1 MSLLASF
8 EWSFIWD
15 NRDEFL
21 HGLWKTLQ
29 VSLIAIAGA
38 SVVGVV
44 LGAARA
50 HRIPVLS
57 QLAAI
62 YVEVIRNTPILVQVY
77 FLYYG
82 PPNRPSTIR
91 LPGSPPAWLTLAAWA
106 AASTPKTFRPASEPA
121 RT

>member
-1 MSLLASF
+1 MRPLPNLMSLLASF

-38 SVVGVV
+38 FAVGVV
-44 LGAARA
+44 LGAGRA

-62 YVEVIRNTPILVQVY
+62 YVGRLVIDGRAVD
-77 FLYYG
+77 G
-82 PPNRPSTIR
+82 HGEIR
-91 LPGSPPAWLTLAAWA
+91 AGDG
-106 AASTPKTFRPASEPA
+106 
-121 RT
+121 